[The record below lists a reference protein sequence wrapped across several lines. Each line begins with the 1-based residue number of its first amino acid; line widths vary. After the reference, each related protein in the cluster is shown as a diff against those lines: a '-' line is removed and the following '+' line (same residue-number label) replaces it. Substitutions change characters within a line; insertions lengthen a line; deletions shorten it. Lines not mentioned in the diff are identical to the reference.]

1 MNLQWKQPYFNIY
14 GCLLWLCN
22 EGLDTAAE
30 SEKKTQQ
37 ILTIKQ
43 LEQESIY
50 SFSYLIVYKLY
61 CIANYI
67 FNWWT
72 HQLNT

>member
-22 EGLDTAAE
+22 EELDTGDE
-30 SEKKTQQ
+30 SENPQQ

-50 SFSYLIVYKLY
+50 
-61 CIANYI
+61 
-67 FNWWT
+67 
-72 HQLNT
+72 